1 MDNSKINEALEKRN
15 QADFQAYL
23 KLREL
28 MKMTDYDP
36 GRQKLEKIIAEYN
49 GYDVAG
55 AKEFIK
61 EIEQVLEAREQAQE
75 EFIQTIQNARIPV
88 TVKEKN
94 DTNG

>member
-1 MDNSKINEALEKRN
+1 MDNNKINEALEKRN

-49 GYDVAG
+49 GYDVAD